1 MHEPVPDVRR
11 DVMKA
16 QDIISEVGHNVTNT
30 QVMVSNMHRAMV
42 EGREGGDGKNLS
54 VSDTWTVPT
63 TERYSLL
70 FRRRTGQQFNS
81 QSARHLTLESS
92 LVRESPPLPPRT
104 FFGRDE
110 LIEKIVDL
118 AENLVPIALIG
129 PGGIGKTSIALT
141 VLHHDRIKEQF
152 CDDRRFIR
160 CDKFPASLANF
171 LRRLSKVI
179 GAGIENPEDLTPLR
193 ACLSSKEMLI
203 VLDNAESILDPRGT
217 DAQEIYST
225 VEELSRFNNICICI
239 TSRVS
244 TAPPDCEHVNV
255 PTLSMDAAHDT
266 FYRLYGSDD
275 RSNLVNGILKQLDF
289 HPLSITLLA
298 TVARQNQWD
307 LSRLAREWERQRTN
321 ILQTEH
327 NTSLAA
333 TIELSL
339 ASPLFQTL
347 GPDARALLGV
357 VAFFPQG
364 VDEDN
369 LEWLFPTISNRT
381 NIFNKFCILSLTHRS
396 DGFVTMLA
404 PLRDYFCPRDP
415 MSSPLLCATKE
426 YYFAQMSVSLN
437 PNAPDF
443 VNTQWI
449 RSEDINVEHLLDV
462 FTTIDAGSDRVWR
475 ACAGFMRHLYWH
487 KNRLVILKSKF
498 EGLPDDHSSKPE
510 CLFELSRLFAL
521 GGDHEER
528 KRLLTF
534 VLKLEAERGSDHQV
548 ARMLRHLADTN
559 GTMGLPKEGIRL
571 VEEALEMVERLG
583 DRVVQAQC
591 LTVLARL
598 LRKDKQLNAA
608 QQAAFRAIRLFPRKG
623 EEYRLCKTHRILGDI
638 HKSKGRTEKAIY
650 HLEVA
655 LRIASPFDWHRELFW
670 AHFRLARL
678 FYHEG
683 RFDGANTHIECAK
696 SHSVINAIQLAYA
709 MEVQAQIWYKQDKL
723 EEARFEILRA
733 IDVFEKLGF
742 LDNVEGCRE
751 LLQNIQGRSWT
762 PRISLINQ
770 TPIVSYYRDAISC
783 VYINFPPQAQES
795 NGSNHSSAGPSRSTL
810 RKKIG
815 ASSPRPS
822 PNYQKKSRRDYNRL

>member
-1 MHEPVPDVRR
+1 
-11 DVMKA
+11 
-16 QDIISEVGHNVTNT
+16 VTHGPYPPPNDT
-30 QVMVSNMHRAMV
+30 HRCSDTNQVSN
-42 EGREGGDGKNLS
+42 L
-54 VSDTWTVPT
+54 
-63 TERYSLL
+63 
-70 FRRRTGQQFNS
+70 NS
-81 QSARHLTLESS
+81 QSARHLTFESS
-92 LVRESPPLPPRT
+92 LVEESPPLPPRT

-110 LIEKIVDL
+110 LIKKIVYL
-118 AENLVPIALIG
+118 AEDLVPIALIG

-152 CDDRRFIR
+152 GDNRRFIR
-160 CDKFPASLANF
+160 CDKFPASRANF

-179 GAGIENPEDLTPLR
+179 GAGIENPEDLSPLR

-244 TAPPDCEHVNV
+244 TAPPDFKRLNV
-255 PTLSMDAAHDT
+255 PTLSIGAAHDT
-266 FYRLYGSDD
+266 FYRLYDGDD
-275 RSNLVNGILKQLDF
+275 RLNLVNGILEQLEF

-298 TVARQNQWD
+298 TVAHQNQWD
-307 LSRLAREWERQRTN
+307 LSRLAREWEEQRTN

-357 VAFFPQG
+357 IAFFPQG
-364 VDEDN
+364 VDENN
-369 LEWLFPTISNRT
+369 LEWLFPTIPNRT

-426 YYFAQMSVSLN
+426 YYFSRMSVSLN
-437 PNAPDF
+437 PNGPDF
-443 VNTQWI
+443 VDTQWI
-449 RSEDINVEHLLDV
+449 KSEDINVEHLLDV
-462 FTTIDAGSDRVWR
+462 FTTIDAGSDSVWR
-475 ACAGFMRHLYWH
+475 ACACFMRHLYWH
-487 KNRLVILKSKF
+487 KNRLVILKPKF

-528 KRLLTF
+528 KRLLIC
-534 VLKLEAERGSDHQV
+534 VLKLEGERGSGYQV
-548 ARMLRHLADTN
+548 ARMLRHLADTH
-559 GTMGLPKEGIRL
+559 GTMGSSKEGIQL
-571 VEEALEMVERLG
+571 AEKALEVAKLLG

-591 LTVLARL
+591 LAVLARL
-598 LRKDKQLNAA
+598 LRKDGQLDAA
-608 QQAAFRAIRLFPRKG
+608 EEAASRAISLLPEEG
-623 EEYRLCKTHRILGDI
+623 EEYRLCKSHRILGDI
-638 HKSKGRTEKAIY
+638 YKSKGETVKAID

-655 LRIASPFDWHRELFW
+655 LRIASSFEWHRESFW

-683 RFDGANTHIECAK
+683 RLDDANTQIGCAK
-696 SHSVINAIQLAYA
+696 SHSVNNVIQLAYA
-709 MEVQAQIWYKQDKL
+709 MEVRARIWYEQDKL
-723 EEARFEILRA
+723 EEAKSETLSA
-733 IDVFEKLGF
+733 IAVFEKLGF
-742 LDNVEGCRE
+742 LDNVEGCRKLLQEIHGMPLTTGIPGPGPPVRIHNGRRQSGFNRYRYRRSRSDSNCE
-751 LLQNIQGRSWT
+751 LL
-762 PRISLINQ
+762 
-770 TPIVSYYRDAISC
+770 
-783 VYINFPPQAQES
+783 
-795 NGSNHSSAGPSRSTL
+795 
-810 RKKIG
+810 
-815 ASSPRPS
+815 
-822 PNYQKKSRRDYNRL
+822 

>member
-1 MHEPVPDVRR
+1 MI
-11 DVMKA
+11 K
-16 QDIISEVGHNVTNT
+16 
-30 QVMVSNMHRAMV
+30 
-42 EGREGGDGKNLS
+42 
-54 VSDTWTVPT
+54 
-63 TERYSLL
+63 
-70 FRRRTGQQFNS
+70 
-81 QSARHLTLESS
+81 
-92 LVRESPPLPPRT
+92 
-104 FFGRDE
+104 
-110 LIEKIVDL
+110 KIVDL
-118 AENLVPIALIG
+118 AKDLVPIALIG

-141 VLHHDRIKEQF
+141 VLHHDRIKKQF
-152 CDDRRFIR
+152 GDDRRFIR
-160 CDKFPASLANF
+160 CDKFPASRANF

-179 GAGIENPEDLTPLR
+179 GAGIENPEDLTPLQ
-193 ACLSSKEMLI
+193 ACLSSKQMLI

-217 DAQEIYST
+217 DAQEIYLT
-225 VEELSRFNNICICI
+225 VEELSRFDNICICI

-244 TAPPDCEHVNV
+244 TAPPDYKHVNV
-255 PTLSMDAAHDT
+255 PTLSIDAAHNT
-266 FYRLYGSDD
+266 FYRLYDNDG

-307 LSRLAREWERQRTN
+307 LSRLAREWEEQRTN

-369 LEWLFPTISNRT
+369 LEWLFPTIPNRT

-404 PLRDYFCPRDP
+404 PLRDYFCPKDP

-426 YYFAQMSVSLN
+426 YYFARMSVSLN
-437 PNAPDF
+437 PNGPNF
-443 VNTQWI
+443 VKTQWI
-449 RSEDINVEHLLDV
+449 KSEDINVEHLLDV
-462 FTTIDAGSDRVWR
+462 FTTIDAGSDSVWR
-475 ACAGFMRHLYWH
+475 VCACFMRHLYWH

-521 GGDHEER
+521 DGDHEER
-528 KRLLTF
+528 KRLLTC
-534 VLKLEAERGSDHQV
+534 VLKLELEGERGSGYQV

-559 GTMGLPKEGIRL
+559 GTMELLEEGIKL
-571 VEEALEMVERLG
+571 AKEALETVEWLG

-598 LRKDKQLNAA
+598 LRKDEQLDAA
-608 QQAAFRAIRLFPRKG
+608 EEAASRAISLLPGKG
-623 EEYRLCKTHRILGDI
+623 EEYRLCKSHRTLGDI
-638 HKSKGRTEKAIY
+638 YKSKGETEKAIN

-655 LRIASPFDWHRELFW
+655 LRIASPFDWHRESFW

-678 FYHEG
+678 FCHEG
-683 RFDGANTHIECAK
+683 RFDDAETHIERAK
-696 SHSVINAIQLAYA
+696 SHSVNNVIQLAYA
-709 MEVQAQIWYKQDKL
+709 MEVRAQIWYKQDKL
-723 EEARFEILRA
+723 EEASSEILRA
-733 IDVFEKLGF
+733 IAVFEKLGF

-751 LLQNIQGRSWT
+751 LLRNIHGE
-762 PRISLINQ
+762 PRRTSL
-770 TPIVSYYRDAISC
+770 SM
-783 VYINFPPQAQES
+783 EE
-795 NGSNHSSAGPSRSTL
+795 L
-810 RKKIG
+810 M
-815 ASSPRPS
+815 ASID
-822 PNYQKKSRRDYNRL
+822 RRDRHQSDSNCELP

>member
-1 MHEPVPDVRR
+1 
-11 DVMKA
+11 
-16 QDIISEVGHNVTNT
+16 
-30 QVMVSNMHRAMV
+30 
-42 EGREGGDGKNLS
+42 
-54 VSDTWTVPT
+54 
-63 TERYSLL
+63 
-70 FRRRTGQQFNS
+70 
-81 QSARHLTLESS
+81 
-92 LVRESPPLPPRT
+92 
-104 FFGRDE
+104 
-110 LIEKIVDL
+110 LIERIVDL
-118 AENLVPIALIG
+118 AGCLIPIALIG

-141 VLHHDRIKEQF
+141 VLHHDRIKERF
-152 CDDRRFIR
+152 GDDRRFIR

-171 LRRLSKVI
+171 LRRLSKAI

-193 ACLSSKEMLI
+193 ACLSSKNILI

-369 LEWLFPTISNRT
+369 LEWLFPTIPNRT
-381 NIFNKFCILSLTHRS
+381 TIFNKFCILSLTHRS

-404 PLRDYFCPRDP
+404 PLRDYFCPKNP

-426 YYFAQMSVSLN
+426 YYFSRMSVSLN
-437 PNAPDF
+437 PNGPDF

-449 RSEDINVEHLLDV
+449 KSEDINVEHLLDV
-462 FTTIDAGSDRVWR
+462 FTTIDAGSDGVWR
-475 ACAGFMRHLYWH
+475 ACACFMRHLYWH

-498 EGLPDDHSSKPE
+498 EGLPDDHSFKPE

-528 KRLLTF
+528 KRLLTC
-534 VLKLEAERGSDHQV
+534 VLKLEGERGNDYQV
-548 ARMLRHLADTN
+548 ARMLRHLADTH
-559 GTMGLPKEGIRL
+559 GTMELLKEGIKL
-571 VEEALEMVERLG
+571 AKKALETVRWLG
-583 DRVVQAQC
+583 DRVGQAQC

-598 LRKDKQLNAA
+598 LRKNEQLDTAE
-608 QQAAFRAIRLFPRKG
+608 QAAFRAISLFPGEG
-623 EEYRLCKTHRILGDI
+623 EEYRLCKTHRILGHIYKSMGETEEAI
-638 HKSKGRTEKAIY
+638 H

-655 LRIASPFDWHRELFW
+655 LRIASPFHWHRESFW

-678 FYHEG
+678 FYGECMFYHAEI
-683 RFDGANTHIECAK
+683 HIEHAK
-696 SHSVINAIQLAYA
+696 SHSVNNAIQLAYA
-709 MEVQAQIWYKQDKL
+709 MEVLARIWYKQERPD
-723 EEARFEILRA
+723 EAESELLRA
-733 IDVFEKLGF
+733 IALFKKLGF
-742 LDNVEGCRE
+742 LDNVEGCRK
-751 LLQNIQGRSWT
+751 LLQNMRRELDTANISDQSDSNCELLWMMLFLACILTFRSKL
-762 PRISLINQ
+762 RNLMDQI
-770 TPIVSYYRDAISC
+770 IVAPG
-783 VYINFPPQAQES
+783 PP
-795 NGSNHSSAGPSRSTL
+795 GPSGTISE
-810 RKKIG
+810 
-815 ASSPRPS
+815 PRPLAAS
-822 PNYQKKSRRDYNRL
+822 IGLIDPPNSFIFECSLPYPPLRVRTLLYFLSSLLVVALPSKVMSGPPYYIHVFIYGRTAVD

>member
-1 MHEPVPDVRR
+1 
-11 DVMKA
+11 
-16 QDIISEVGHNVTNT
+16 VTHGLYPPRNDT
-30 QVMVSNMHRAMV
+30 HCCSDANQVSN
-42 EGREGGDGKNLS
+42 L
-54 VSDTWTVPT
+54 
-63 TERYSLL
+63 
-70 FRRRTGQQFNS
+70 NS
-81 QSARHLTLESS
+81 RSARHLTLESS
-92 LVRESPPLPPRT
+92 LVGESPPLPPRT

-110 LIEKIVDL
+110 LIEKVIDL

-141 VLHHDRIKEQF
+141 VLHHDRIKERF
-152 CDDRRFIR
+152 GDDRRFIR
-160 CDKFPASLANF
+160 CDKFPASRANF

-193 ACLSSKEMLI
+193 ACLSSKNILI

-244 TAPPDCEHVNV
+244 TAPPDCKHLSV
-255 PTLSMDAAHDT
+255 PTLSIDAAHDT
-266 FYRLYGSDD
+266 FYRLYDSDD
-275 RSNLVNGILKQLDF
+275 RTNLVNCILEQLEF

-307 LSRLAREWERQRTN
+307 LSRLAREWEEQRTN

-369 LEWLFPTISNRT
+369 LEWLFPTIPNRT

-404 PLRDYFCPRDP
+404 PLRDYFCPKDP

-426 YYFAQMSVSLN
+426 YYFSRMSVSLN
-437 PNAPDF
+437 PNEPDF
-443 VNTQWI
+443 VKTQWI
-449 RSEDINVEHLLDV
+449 KLEDINAEHLLDV
-462 FTTIDAGSDRVWR
+462 FTMIDAGSDNVWR
-475 ACAGFMRHLYWH
+475 ACACFMRHLYWH

-498 EGLPDDHSSKPE
+498 EGLPDDHCSKPE

-521 GGDHEER
+521 DGDHEER
-528 KRLLTF
+528 KRLLNC
-534 VLKLEAERGSDHQV
+534 VLKLEGERGNDYQV

-559 GTMGLPKEGIRL
+559 GTMGLPEKGITPVR
-571 VEEALEMVERLG
+571 EALETAQRLG
-583 DRVVQAQC
+583 DRVGQAQC
-591 LTVLARL
+591 YTVLARL
-598 LRKDKQLNAA
+598 LRKIKRLDAA
-608 QQAAFRAIRLFPRKG
+608 EKAATLAIHLFPRKG
-623 EEYRLCKTHRILGDI
+623 EEYRLCKSHRIFGDI
-638 HKSKGRTEKAIY
+638 YKSKGETEKAIH

-683 RFDGANTHIECAK
+683 RFDDAGNHIERAK
-696 SHSVINAIQLAYA
+696 SHSVNNAIQLAYA
-709 MEVQAQIWYKQDKL
+709 MEVRARIWYKQEKP
-723 EEARFEILRA
+723 EEASSEILRA
-733 IDVFEKLGF
+733 IAVFEKLGF
-742 LDNVEGCRE
+742 LDNANSCGWLLWNMRREEVDAANISDQSDSNCE
-751 LLQNIQGRSWT
+751 LL
-762 PRISLINQ
+762 
-770 TPIVSYYRDAISC
+770 
-783 VYINFPPQAQES
+783 
-795 NGSNHSSAGPSRSTL
+795 
-810 RKKIG
+810 
-815 ASSPRPS
+815 
-822 PNYQKKSRRDYNRL
+822 